1 MSELIERLARLPEDR
16 RAELLTRLR
25 AGARQTS
32 AARPVP
38 RRTAGPAPLSHG
50 QQTLWFLD
58 RLAPGRATYNVGTAY
73 RIGGRLDIPA
83 LHRALASVVA
93 RHEVLRTGF
102 REEAGEARQFVVPD
116 LVAALPVRDL
126 RGTDE
131 PEAEAERIAL
141 ALARAP
147 FDLAQAPLWRAELLR
162 LADDEQILLLVV
174 HHAVF
179 DGWSGGVFARELAA
193 YYAVGT
199 GDTAA
204 ADRIEPLPVQY
215 GDHAQWQRDRL
226 TGDRHR
232 QLTGFWRDTLA
243 GAPTLELPADRARPA
258 EISYRGACRTAALP
272 SDTAEAVDEL
282 ARSAGTT
289 PYAVHLS
296 AFLLLLHRYT
306 AQDDLVIGTPVA
318 GRDTVEAENLI
329 GFFVNMLPLRAD
341 LSGDPTFRELLDR
354 VAALTRDALSHA
366 ELPFDALVEA
376 VRPRRDPS
384 RSPVFQ
390 VVFAFQNAGSPLT
403 LPGLDVD
410 ERLIDPG
417 TSRFDLSWSVVT
429 AADGNVEVAVE
440 FSTDLFDPETIGQF
454 QSAYRELLA
463 AVTRDPGCRASHAPL
478 MSAED
483 RDEHLT
489 RWNGP
494 ALAVPPLSI
503 PAAFERHARAT
514 PDATALV
521 TGDEQL
527 TYGELDARANRLA
540 HLLRERGV
548 TAGGRVVL
556 CLPRTADLVTA
567 VLAVLKAGAAYV
579 PVDPA
584 YPAARMTAI
593 LDDAGPDLVVTHGDL
608 AHRLPADST
617 GTLLLDRSADLLAS
631 LPADAPAQG
640 PAPADL
646 AYVLYTSGTTG
657 VPKGVLVEH
666 HSVVGFVE
674 AARELFELT
683 PADRVLGYAAAN
695 FDVSVGE
702 MFNALLTGARL
713 HLATDAQR
721 LDVDALQHLI
731 ESAGITVTDL
741 PPTVMALLNPERFPA
756 LRIVFVGGEAF
767 PGELVNRWN
776 PGRRFFNGYGPTEC
790 TVTMVVHECEG
801 HWTSSPPIGL
811 PIAGHVA
818 HVVDRHLEPVPY
830 GVAGELLIGGEG
842 LARGYLGAPGLTE
855 EKFVPDPFGS
865 TPDGRLY
872 RTGDLVRRRRDG
884 GLVFLGRIDKQ
895 VKIRGLR
902 IELGDVEAALAAGT
916 GVDQV
921 TVVPWTDPRGDRHL
935 VAYVAPDTVDVP
947 GLRTEVGQRLPRYMT
962 PSYYVTLPA
971 LPLTISGKVDHRA
984 LPEPEPDRA
993 GEAAHTEPGN
1003 DTERTLAEVFA
1014 GLLRRERVGV
1024 DEDFFELG
1032 GNSLQAVALM
1042 SRITALFQAAV
1053 SLSEFFQAP
1062 TVVGLAA
1069 LVDGSR
1075 ASAGA
1080 EDDLMARIEQMSE
1093 AEAARLLQAESGAAR

>member
-16 RAELLTRLR
+16 RTELLTRLR

-32 AARPVP
+32 AAQPAP
-38 RRTAGPAPLSHG
+38 RRTTGPAPLSHG

-58 RLAPGRATYNVGTAY
+58 RLAPGRATYNVGTAF
-73 RIGGRLDIPA
+73 RIGGRLDVTA
-83 LHRALASVVA
+83 LRGALASVVA

-116 LVAALPVRDL
+116 LVVELPVRDL
-126 RGTDE
+126 RTEAE
-131 PEAEAERIAL
+131 PAAEAERIAR

-147 FDLAQAPLWRAELLR
+147 FDLARAPLWRAELLR
-162 LADDEQILLLVV
+162 TSDDEQILLLVV

-179 DGWSGGVFARELAA
+179 DGWSSGVFARELAA
-193 YYAVGT
+193 YYAAGT
-199 GDTAA
+199 GDAA
-204 ADRIEPLPVQY
+204 AAGRIEPLPVQY
-215 GDHAQWQRDRL
+215 GDYAQWQRDRL

-232 QLTGFWRDTLA
+232 QLTDFWRNTLA

-272 SDTAEAVDEL
+272 PRTAAAVDEL

-289 PYAVHLS
+289 PYVVHLS
-296 AFLLLLHRYT
+296 AFLLLLHRCT

-354 VAALTRDALSHA
+354 VAAVTRDALGHA

-390 VVFAFQNAGSPLT
+390 VVFAYQNAGSALT

-410 ERLIDPG
+410 QRLIDPG

-429 AADGNVEVAVE
+429 GTESTEVAVE
-440 FSTDLFDPETIGQF
+440 FSTDLFDPETIAQF

-463 AVTRDPGCRASHAPL
+463 TVTRDPGCRASRAAL
-478 MSAED
+478 MSAEE
-483 RDEHLT
+483 REEHLT

-494 ALAVPPLSI
+494 ALAVPPLSV
-503 PAAFERHARAT
+503 PAAFERHARVT

-521 TGDEQL
+521 TGDERL
-527 TYGELDARANRLA
+527 TYGELDVRANRLA

-548 TAGGRVVL
+548 KPGGRVVL

-593 LDDAGPDLVVTHGDL
+593 LDDAAPDLIVTHEAL
-608 AHRLPADST
+608 AHGLPADGT
-617 GTLLLDRSADLLAS
+617 GALLLDRSADVLAS
-631 LPADAPAQG
+631 RPADAPDRG
-640 PAPADL
+640 PGPADL

-674 AARELFELT
+674 AARELFDLT

-741 PPTVMALLNPERFPA
+741 PPTVMALLKPERFPS

-842 LARGYLGAPGLTE
+842 LARGYLGAPELTQ

-884 GLVFLGRIDKQ
+884 SLVFLGRIDKQ

-902 IELGDVEAALAAGT
+902 IELGDVEAALAGAT

-935 VAYVAPDTVDVP
+935 VAYVAPDSVDVP
-947 GLRTEVGQRLPRYMT
+947 GLRTEVGQRLPRYMA
-962 PSYYVTLPA
+962 PSYYVPLPA
-971 LPLTISGKVDHRA
+971 LPLTVSGKVDHRA
-984 LPEPEPDRA
+984 LPEPELDGGDPT
-993 GEAAHTEPGN
+993 AHTEPRN
-1003 DTERTLAEVFA
+1003 DTERTLAGVFA

-1042 SRITALFQAAV
+1042 SRITALFEATV

-1062 TVVGLAA
+1062 TVAGLAA
-1069 LVDGSR
+1069 LVDTSR
-1075 ASAGA
+1075 ASAA
-1080 EDDLMARIEQMSE
+1080 TEDDLMARIEQMSE